1 MFYPLTKSNSAC
13 VQEHFFI
20 RFYQE
25 YSPPLTRE
33 GVEKI
38 TAIHDHGTIINK
50 INMDGQVIML
60 WYGAR
65 FAEESSNPLCEKAI
79 PFCVWMDRVCSQFT
93 IGQDI
98 CQ

>member
-1 MFYPLTKSNSAC
+1 MCPRT
-13 VQEHFFI
+13 FFI

-38 TAIHDHGTIINK
+38 TAIHDYDTKINK

-60 WYGAR
+60 WNSAC
-65 FAEESSNPLCEKAI
+65 FAEESCNPLGEKAI
-79 PFCVWMDRVCSQFT
+79 PFPIWMDRVRPQLT
-93 IGQDI
+93 VGQDI